1 MSLKSQSLDGRM
13 NIVALT
19 WPIFIETLL
28 RSALGITDV
37 FMLSGYSDLA
47 VSAVGVVSQIV
58 FFLIVIS
65 LMVSS
70 GTGILIAQYNG
81 AQQHEKSSQVGLAS
95 MILGLS
101 VGIVLSL
108 MMFFSAEAIV
118 GVFGLEPAVAQVGF
132 DYFIISGV
140 FTFNLTFSVVLTTI
154 LRSHGYSRSPMV
166 INLIAGILN
175 IIGNYI
181 ALYQPFGLPVYGITG
196 VAIATVFSQIVT
208 TLLLIVILK
217 RSDIHFPYKDWLRI
231 PKSIYRQIFRIG
243 VMNGGEILSYNLSQ
257 IVLVYIVVQ
266 LGTSSLAAYTYA
278 QNITRVTF
286 TFALAL
292 GQATQIQTSYFV
304 GKQWLDNIF
313 TRVHKYYF
321 VGLATSLAAISLVIL
336 LKEPI
341 IRLFTED
348 PEITALL
355 ATLLIASLLI
365 EAGRVGNLIFISALK
380 GAGDINF
387 TVKIAILVMWGVSV
401 SLGYLLGLHWGI
413 GVLGVW
419 LAIAADEWVR
429 SSIMFVRWRSMHWKR
444 FSLVPTS

>member
-1 MSLKSQSLDGRM
+1 MSSKSQSLEGRM

-28 RSALGITDV
+28 RSALGVTDV

-47 VSAVGVVSQIV
+47 VSAVGVVSQII

-65 LMVSS
+65 IMVSS

-81 AQQHEKSSQVGLAS
+81 AQQTEQSGQVGLAS

-101 VGIVLSL
+101 VGIMLSFL
-108 MMFFSAEAIV
+108 MFFGSESIV
-118 GVFGLEPAVAQVGF
+118 GVFGLEPDVAKMGV
-132 DYFIISGV
+132 DYFVISGV
-140 FTFNLTFSVVLTTI
+140 FTFNLTFSVILTTI

-196 VAIATVFSQIVT
+196 VAIATVFSQVVT
-208 TLLLIVILK
+208 TILLIFVL
-217 RSDIHFPYKDWLRI
+217 RSTDIQFPFKAWRTI
-231 PKSIYRQIFRIG
+231 PASIYRQILKIG

-257 IVLVYIVVQ
+257 IALVYIVVQ
-266 LGTSSLAAYTYA
+266 LGTASLAAYTYA

-304 GKQWLDNIF
+304 GKQWLDDIF
-313 TRVHKYYF
+313 ARVHKYYF
-321 VGLATSLAAISLVIL
+321 VGVVTSITAIGIVIL
-336 LKEPI
+336 VREPI
-341 IRLFTED
+341 IRLFTQD
-348 PEITALL
+348 PHIASLL

-365 EAGRVGNLIFISALK
+365 ESGRVGNLIFISALK
-380 GAGDINF
+380 GAGDVNY
-387 TVKIAILVMWGVSV
+387 TVKMGILIMWGVSV
-401 SLGYLLGLHWGI
+401 TLGYLLGLHWEV

-429 SSIMFVRWRSMHWKR
+429 SSIMFIRWRSMHWKR
-444 FSLVPTS
+444 YSLVSSH